1 MPYSLA
7 RAMVADYYRKA
18 KPKDDA
24 QAIWMACYC
33 VDRYAATKA
42 MAKARDEYTKN
53 VLPDGEDEPGLILLD
68 KKFYNKSDTNIKYC
82 DLVHQ
87 LCATDNM
94 FDDLTQDE
102 IMDSETDLVELLIM
116 ARKNQVEFWDIME
129 DAAAL
134 QKAITHAKGWE
145 WAPDEDSEVEEV
157 FEVLKV
163 LDKRTSMSGVEYYL
177 QWMPREGE
185 TVGEKSWEPADG
197 CTEIPTLIQEFE
209 EGRATVPAKKVRRMR
224 EAASARQVAEE
235 PTAEASM
242 SGVERNLVMLS
253 GIAEALLQS
262 QADAKSALD
271 KTTAAAAAAKKPS
284 LVDEVLSNRP
294 ILKGDERVKKIGID
308 MFKEERRMK
317 RGREYGK
324 MQPHLAFA
332 ETFNAMLDKLMKVEK
347 AMFVVKLDIMA
358 YAEKGMT
365 EGAAVV
371 KLQAKK
377 ELLDEKFVAIDDKLE
392 MLRQCSEWAEKGGSN
407 VATADKLW
415 QIVEEGDADVTDM
428 DKEFTKKR
436 KAAEALL
443 KDKAARDQAM
453 LVAQRLGTTA
463 ADGTGVGTKS
473 YAYPSGQHGG
483 GFSVHTVTTPQYF
496 ASAGVA
502 PPMLPMGSPPLG
514 TPSMGMPL
522 PMQGAPL
529 VGQQQ
534 QQQQQQ
540 TTGKLGAQQQTRS
553 EFQLADTVL
562 GGRCPAH
569 LKGVMVPLN
578 AFFGRNKLS
587 QAPKQRQS
595 PFPFA
600 CKQCGTIGHEAWE
613 CETTFQV
620 NGKPAK
626 SSRQLYL
633 MKPKVVDEMGMFI

>member
-53 VLPDGEDEPGLILLD
+53 APLDGVDKPELILD

-235 PTAEASM
+235 PTAEVSM

-271 KTTAAAAAAKKPS
+271 KTMAAAAATKKPS

-358 YAEKGMT
+358 YAEKGMI

-473 YAYPSGQHGG
+473 HAYPSGQYGGAQWGG
-483 GFSVHTVTTPQYF
+483 GAQPPQYF

-502 PPMLPMGSPPLG
+502 PPVLPMGPPPL
-514 TPSMGMPL
+514 MIMPP
-522 PMQGAPL
+522 PMQGAPV

-540 TTGKLGAQQQTRS
+540 IRLGAQQQPRS

-569 LKGVMVPLN
+569 LRGVMVPLN
-578 AFFGRNKLS
+578 AHFAKNKLS

-620 NGKPAK
+620 HGKPAK
-626 SSRQLYL
+626 SSRQLYQ
-633 MKPKVVDEMGMFI
+633 MTPKVVDEMGMFI